1 MAGKAD
7 PGPDAKRRQWPGYPL
22 VTLALGALLLRGVRL
37 DARVAGGVMLRL
49 QASQC

>member
-1 MAGKAD
+1 
-7 PGPDAKRRQWPGYPL
+7 